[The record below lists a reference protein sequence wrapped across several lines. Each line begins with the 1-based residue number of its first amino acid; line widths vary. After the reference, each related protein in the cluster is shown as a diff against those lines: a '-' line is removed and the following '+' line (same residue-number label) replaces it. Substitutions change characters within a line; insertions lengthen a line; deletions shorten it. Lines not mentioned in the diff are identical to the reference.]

1 MFNMASIMKAAW
13 TMYRSNYGNR
23 PAFLRDRFNWLLMVA
38 WKRAKEAALRTSNPV
53 LARIEEIKEEI
64 EMLSYKPW
72 CIDID
77 LRRSELKKQMEN
89 LLAA

>member
-1 MFNMASIMKAAW
+1 MFSMASIMKAAW

-23 PAFLRDRFNWLLMVA
+23 PSFLRDRFNWLLMVG
-38 WKRAKEAALRTSNPV
+38 WKRAKESALRASNPV

-72 CIDID
+72 RIDID
-77 LRRSELKKQMEN
+77 LRRSEFKKQMES